1 MQVCIH
7 TYIHTYILTYIHI
20 CIHTCMHTHIHI
32 CIHTY
37 MHTYILT
44 YIHTWMHSYIHT
56 SIHTYMHS
64 HIHTYIQAYINT
76 HKYTHKHIQIHTGP
90 ECRVPQLASLST
102 PSTPTLDHLLT
113 STYDHRERTN
123 KETNKQTCNS
133 LPSRWERSL
142 LCTSPSVCNSRG
154 VFPNVFA
161 VKFRDFTL
169 I

>member
-1 MQVCIH
+1 
-7 TYIHTYILTYIHI
+7 
-20 CIHTCMHTHIHI
+20 
-32 CIHTY
+32 
-37 MHTYILT
+37 
-44 YIHTWMHSYIHT
+44 MHSYIHT

-123 KETNKQTCNS
+123 KETNKPAILCHLDEKDPFSAHPHLFVIQGECFLMFLLLNLEIS
-133 LPSRWERSL
+133 HSYKIDCSL
-142 LCTSPSVCNSRG
+142 LV
-154 VFPNVFA
+154 
-161 VKFRDFTL
+161 
-169 I
+169 